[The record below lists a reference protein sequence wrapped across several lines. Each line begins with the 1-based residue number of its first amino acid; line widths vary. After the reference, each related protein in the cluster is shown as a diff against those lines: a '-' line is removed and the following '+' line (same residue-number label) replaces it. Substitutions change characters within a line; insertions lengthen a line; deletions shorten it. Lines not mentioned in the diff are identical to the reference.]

1 MRTHKAID
9 AKVLPVHRLLAFRS
23 LCPIQLGDGTHL
35 ERRHTLQKRLRGREV
50 FLPMTLRTHGYMLIG
65 LVLLRIPLSDFLILF
80 SYFANRKH
88 ILRHFRPF
96 LRLLCK
102 VIAIHIS
109 PFLKRPPT
117 WFPSFHTWCNGEY
130 NTLWPQLL
138 QFLRRKTW
146 ANQFQ
151 SNPPTVHSFYNRNK
165 EVSSSALRNGSF
177 FRHEDSVPCL
187 IHSRAHIE
195 QISTPLSSPF
205 HRPLFAHFTF
215 IQEWMKTRPLSVE

>member
-65 LVLLRIPLSDFLILF
+65 LILLCIPLSDFLILF

-88 ILRHFRPF
+88 ILCHFRPF
-96 LRLLCK
+96 LRLLRK

-109 PFLKRPPT
+109 PFLKQPPT
-117 WFPSFHTWCNGEY
+117 
-130 NTLWPQLL
+130 
-138 QFLRRKTW
+138 
-146 ANQFQ
+146 
-151 SNPPTVHSFYNRNK
+151 
-165 EVSSSALRNGSF
+165 
-177 FRHEDSVPCL
+177 
-187 IHSRAHIE
+187 
-195 QISTPLSSPF
+195 
-205 HRPLFAHFTF
+205 
-215 IQEWMKTRPLSVE
+215 